1 MDRRQ
6 FLVGVGRAGLAAG
19 LLAAIDACG
28 SPAPSLLP
36 GLVGPGPSATAA
48 VPPGPRPSR
57 SPRAVRDN
65 PIVAE
70 NRRPGDRGWDLRG
83 LPSPPAADVFAAAAS
98 VAAGDVIDLHVASRT
113 AANVDWYR
121 LGWYDGHGG
130 RIIRRDRGVPAA
142 PPASPVVDPQTG
154 RVDAAGGH
162 VLRTP
167 VDAGWPVGLYL
178 AIVRPT
184 VGPPAC
190 TPFVVRPAL
199 GGDVAPV
206 LFVCAT
212 TTWQAY
218 NDWGG
223 ADLYVASAFDRP
235 SDTEGRRAVQVSYDR
250 PHLLEHG
257 AGLAQRWELNFVR
270 WQEREGRDVDYC
282 ADVDLELHPE
292 VVAGRRLILFVGH
305 HEYWS
310 RPMRMTIEAAIAS
323 GTNVA
328 FLAADDMAWQVR
340 LETSPLGPARRV
352 TCYKSSALDPLAAT
366 QPELTTCHW
375 REPPVNDPEA
385 VTIGQMYGHVV
396 ARVADWVATGTT
408 HWLYEGTGIRDGD
421 RIRNLVGQEYDTFYP
436 SLAPPGTTI
445 LARSP
450 VDPVIRQESADAAT
464 GPQPLDAR
472 TQTATAYTA
481 ASGATVIAAGTFQW
495 SWALDTFGDRSYRG
509 ITTPPDAR
517 VARMTR
523 NILDRLGDGGAVA

>member
-6 FLVGVGRAGLAAG
+6 FLVGLGRAGLAAG

-28 SPAPSLLP
+28 SPAPTALS
-36 GLVGPGPSATAA
+36 GLVGPKPSATPA
-48 VPPGPRPSR
+48 VPPGPRPFR
-57 SPRAVRDN
+57 SPTPVRDN
-65 PIVAE
+65 RIVAE
-70 NRRPGDRGWDLRG
+70 NRRPGDRGWDLSGRPA
-83 LPSPPAADVFAAAAS
+83 PSTADVFTAAAS
-98 VAAGDVIDLHVASRT
+98 VAAGDALDLHVANRT
-113 AANVDWYR
+113 AADVDWYR
-121 LGWYDGHGG
+121 LGWYDRQGG
-130 RIIRRDRGVPAA
+130 RLVRRVRGVPAA
-142 PPASPVVDPQTG
+142 PPSPRLVDPLTG
-154 RVDAAGGH
+154 RVEAAGGH
-162 VLRTP
+162 VLTTL
-167 VDAGWPVGLYL
+167 VDAGWPSGLYL

-184 VGPPAC
+184 IGPPTCA
-190 TPFVVRPAL
+190 PFVVRPPL

-223 ADLYVASAFDRP
+223 ADLYAASAIDRP
-235 SDTEGRRAVQVSYDR
+235 LDAGGRRAVQVSYDR

-257 AGLAQRWELNFVR
+257 AGLALRWELDFVR

-310 RPMRMTIEAAIAS
+310 RPMRTTIETAIAS

-340 LETSPLGPARRV
+340 FEASPLGPARRM
-352 TCYKSSALDPLAAT
+352 TCYKSSVLDPLAAT
-366 QPELTTCHW
+366 QPELTTCRW
-375 REPPVNDPEA
+375 RETPVNDPEA

-396 ARVADWVATGTT
+396 ARVADWVAMGTS
-408 HWLYEGTGIRDGD
+408 HWLYEGTGMRDRD

-445 LARSP
+445 LAQSP
-450 VDPVIRQESADAAT
+450 VDPVIRQESADATT

-495 SWALDTFGDRSYRG
+495 SWALDTFGDRSYLG
-509 ITTPPDAR
+509 VTTPPDAR

-523 NILDRLGDGGAVA
+523 NILDRLGDGRAVA